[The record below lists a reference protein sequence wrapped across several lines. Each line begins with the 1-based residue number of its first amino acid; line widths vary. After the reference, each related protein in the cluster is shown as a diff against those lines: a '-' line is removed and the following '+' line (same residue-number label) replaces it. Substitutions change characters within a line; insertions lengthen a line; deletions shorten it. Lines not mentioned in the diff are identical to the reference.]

1 MYPAFAL
8 KNISRRKLRSFLSTL
23 GILLGVALIVSLAS
37 ISDGLEKTMEGVS
50 KQIGGTIY
58 VVEAGKF
65 GNTFASR
72 ISSSQIEQIEKIPG
86 VKTVAPVSIALAEM
100 EGYVGA
106 YSFIGDFVY
115 LTGVLPDKEK
125 QVNSMFTK
133 MLSGRFVSKG
143 ETEMVVLGSSLAE
156 KTGKNVG
163 DLIKVKAR
171 GTWHEFGVVGIF
183 ESASDDD
190 DHVILDM
197 AVYKKITGEPPLEYN
212 IVGVVPTSDA
222 LSGTVERKI
231 KILIP
236 TLDPSYARAAI
247 QSAQAFARTLKIA
260 TWVIAGIAALIGGLG
275 IANAMIMSV
284 SERTKD
290 FGILKAVG
298 WKNSDIVGIV
308 VLESV
313 IISSVG
319 AIIGIAIG
327 FLVSKGL
334 LPIIIR
340 QFETDVSLTTIVWA
354 FLFALVL
361 GVGGAIAPAKRAADL
376 DPVAAFRGGAK

>member
-37 ISDGLEKTMEGVS
+37 ISDGLEKTMEDVS

-72 ISSSQIEQIEKIPG
+72 VSSSQIEQIEKIPG

-125 QVNSMFTK
+125 QANSMFTK
-133 MLSGRFVSKG
+133 MLSGRFVSRG
-143 ETEMVVLGSSLAE
+143 ETKGAVLGSSLTE
-156 KTGKNVG
+156 KTGKKVG

-171 GTWHEFGVVGIF
+171 GTWHEFSVVGIF

-212 IVGVVPTSDA
+212 LVGVVPTSDA
-222 LSGTVERKI
+222 LSGTIERKI
-231 KILIP
+231 KILLP

-247 QSAQAFARTLKIA
+247 QSAQTFTSTLKIA

-319 AIIGIAIG
+319 AIMGIALG
-327 FLVSKGL
+327 LLVSKGL

-340 QFETDVSLTTIVWA
+340 QFETDVSIMTIVQA
-354 FLFALVL
+354 FLFALIL